1 MPTTI
6 QISDELL
13 EALKKRKIHSK
24 ESYEEIIWDLLEDQM
39 VLKDEIIE
47 AIEKGKK
54 EYLKGDYQTMEDV
67 FGSKDEK

>member
-13 EALKKRKIHSK
+13 EALKKRKLHSK

-39 VLKDEIIE
+39 VLKDKIIE
-47 AIEKGKK
+47 IIEKGKK
-54 EYLKGDYQTMEDV
+54 EYLKGEYQTMDDV
-67 FGSKDEK
+67 FGSKEEQ

>member
-6 QISDELL
+6 QISDEQL
-13 EALKKRKIHSK
+13 EALKKRNIHSK
-24 ESYEEIIWDLLEDQM
+24 ETFEEIIWDLLEDQM

-54 EYLKGDYQTMEDV
+54 EYLQGDYQTMEDV

>member
-54 EYLKGDYQTMEDV
+54 EYLQGDYQTMEDV

>member
-24 ESYEEIIWDLLEDQM
+24 ETYEEIIWVLLEDQM
-39 VLKDEIIE
+39 VLKDEFID

-54 EYLKGDYQTMEDV
+54 EYLQGDYQTMEYV
-67 FGSKDEK
+67 FGSKEEK

>member
-24 ESYEEIIWDLLEDQM
+24 ETYEEIIWDLLEDQM

-54 EYLKGDYQTMEDV
+54 EYLQGDYQTMEDV
-67 FGSKDEK
+67 FGSKEEK

>member
-13 EALKKRKIHSK
+13 EALKKRKMHSK

-54 EYLKGDYQTMEDV
+54 EYLKGEYQTMEDV
-67 FGSKDEK
+67 FGTKEEK